1 MITKAKIEIYK
12 KYKGDGDMFVRC
24 MTKSEQNIMGKDDFR
39 LIDDLL
45 QNIEIV
51 NKGLASL
58 TFKNK
63 LTSDFMDKVE
73 PDCIDLLTLLTSK
86 R

>member
-1 MITKAKIEIYK
+1 MITKVNLEIYK

-24 MTKSEQNIMGKDDFR
+24 KTKLEQDLIDNGDFG

-45 QNIEIV
+45 QNMEIV
-51 NKGLASL
+51 DNGLASQS
-58 TFKNK
+58 FIDK
-63 LTSDFMDKVE
+63 LTMDLRDNVA
-73 PDCIDLLTLLTSK
+73 PDCVDLLKQLEIK